1 MSDSNKQGV
10 FTDKPLTT
18 AGGRQEA
25 INKTK
30 ESWNENVA
38 DPLKQ
43 TMDKA
48 QHRSEEAS
56 KDNSTSQQQGM
67 FTDKP
72 LTTAGGRQEAINK
85 TKESW
90 NENVAD
96 PLKRTMDKGEH
107 RAQEGKEQ
115 AKESSGYNQQH
126 GMFTDKPLTTPE
138 GRQEAINKTKES
150 WNENVADPLKRTMEK
165 GQHRADENKEQFKD
179 KTGQEKT
186 VLQDLKDK
194 TNENI
199 IEPMQRGYE
208 AAKEKISETFSSSD
222 SSTNKVQQK
231 QGSLGQE
238 NKPMSQESH

>member
-72 LTTAGGRQEAINK
+72 LTTAG
-85 TKESW
+85 
-90 NENVAD
+90 
-96 PLKRTMDKGEH
+96 
-107 RAQEGKEQ
+107 
-115 AKESSGYNQQH
+115 
-126 GMFTDKPLTTPE
+126 